1 MRGRERLSFV
11 KINNSEKYHPN
22 HKKSKFTKKKLL
34 IFIISY
40 KASFRVLDVY
50 NKIPFNK
57 IKKFKTNVLISD
69 DYSNDETIFYIKK
82 IKKKKN
88 VHINFNKINLG
99 YGAHI
104 KKCLNFAIKKNFHY
118 AIMLHGDN
126 QYDPKYIPKLLNIAA
141 SSNDNNVIA
150 ITGSR
155 LKKGYVSAMSQMPK
169 YKLLGNILLT
179 KFFNFLFSQNFT
191 DAHTGLWLYNLD
203 YIKNIN
209 YKLLTNKLNFDHELR
224 FKSIND
230 NKIIKEISIDA
241 KYGDERSQL
250 HIIYAL
256 KFVFCSILFFLHK
269 KKIIKITKFL

>member
-1 MRGRERLSFV
+1 M
-11 KINNSEKYHPN
+11 KN
-22 HKKSKFTKKKLL
+22 KLL

-40 KASFRVLDVY
+40 KASYRVLDVY

-57 IKKFKTNVLISD
+57 LQKFKTNVLISD
-69 DYSNDETIFYIKK
+69 DYSDDETIFYIKK

-104 KKCLNFAIKKNFHY
+104 KKCLNFALKKNFHY

-141 SSNDNNVIA
+141 SSNYNNVVA

-155 LKKGYVSAMSQMPK
+155 LKKGYVRAMSQMPK

-209 YKLLTNKLNFDHELR
+209 YKLLTNKFNFDHELR
-224 FKSIND
+224 LKSIND

-256 KFVFCSILFFLHK
+256 KFFFTSIFFFLHK
-269 KKIIKITKFL
+269 KKIIKIKKFL